1 MSAIFMH
8 KETFALSYGGCGTL
22 TVSKNGKEYICDTRE
37 NFIEVD
43 ELIAIPVQMLNRKG
57 YKTACCCAGH
67 APGHLFPIAQVENEA
82 ITVTDYAW
90 DPWNTAT
97 YITFDKEHDFPFLP
111 EGFTQ
116 RKNIISKEYQKTED
130 TEWQILLAIM
140 ESAKALHDWAEALP
154 PIEQ

>member
-22 TVSKNGKEYICDTRE
+22 TISKNGKEYMRDTRE
-37 NFIEVD
+37 DFIEVD
-43 ELIAIPVQMLNRKG
+43 ELIAIPVQILNRKG

-67 APGHLFPIAQVENEA
+67 APGHLFPIAEVENEA

-90 DPWNTAT
+90 HPWNTAT
-97 YITFDKEHDFPFLP
+97 YITFDKEYDFPFLP
-111 EGFTQ
+111 EGFTR
-116 RKNIISKEYQKTED
+116 RKNIISKEYQKAED
-130 TEWQILLAIM
+130 VEWQTMLAIM
-140 ESAKALHDWAEALP
+140 ESAKTLHEWAEALP

>member
-67 APGHLFPIAQVENEA
+67 APGHLFP
-82 ITVTDYAW
+82 
-90 DPWNTAT
+90 